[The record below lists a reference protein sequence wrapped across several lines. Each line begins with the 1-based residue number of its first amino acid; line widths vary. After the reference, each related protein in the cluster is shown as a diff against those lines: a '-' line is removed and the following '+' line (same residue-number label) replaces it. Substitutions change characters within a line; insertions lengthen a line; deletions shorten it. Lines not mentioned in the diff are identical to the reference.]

1 MLQRPDI
8 SRRGKC
14 TCVSRVRLNLQ
25 SVMKIAG
32 KYSQVSYIK
41 ATAKNVPRGG
51 VIRRN
56 IRGGGECQASTSTS
70 CVGLFFIKYYY
81 T

>member
-56 IRGGGECQASTSTS
+56 VRGGECQASTSTS

>member
-56 IRGGGECQASTSTS
+56 VRGGGVSGIDVDELCWA
-70 CVGLFFIKYYY
+70 VFH
-81 T
+81 